1 MDFFK
6 DFDVNKIKDKPRER
20 NVEEVV
26 ENQNGAFDI
35 KKPQVPVL
43 KIKPTHKAAHPK
55 SDSVHET
62 TTNDDAMHDLYNNDD
77 WRKELES
84 ESESLKQLVT
94 YDVLKFYARIRTIF
108 TDLGQ
113 RLAIVGDIFS
123 TIKLTFMKL
132 SSRNRKLVMAGV
144 ATLVVLGIGGT
155 YFMNAQDTGEQI
167 AVGANS
173 EGEVLAE
180 DAAPVDPTFD
190 TLKPKNSTS
199 QPVGVVADGQVA
211 SLKDQIDGIEITVS
225 QQSIPSEVKEKE
237 FGLQGLAES
246 LNGEIATKKF
256 VVDGSDVFTVDLS
269 NGSQIAV
276 FTLKDVLLF
285 IRAGREIPE
294 ESWVAYISNIE

>member
-6 DFDVNKIKDKPRER
+6 DFDVAKIKEKPRER
-20 NVEEVV
+20 KVEEIAK
-26 ENQNGAFDI
+26 NQKGVFDI
-35 KKPQVPVL
+35 KKPQASAP
-43 KIKPTHKAAHPK
+43 KSQPTHKAAPPK
-55 SDSVHET
+55 PDGVHET
-62 TTNDDAMHDLYNNDD
+62 TSKDDDMHDLYNNDD

-94 YDVLKFYARIRTIF
+94 YDALKFYARIRTIF

-123 TIKLTFMKL
+123 TIRLTFLKL
-132 SSRNRKLVMAGV
+132 SSRNRRLVTAGV
-144 ATLVVLGIGGT
+144 ASLVILGIGGA
-155 YFMNAQDTGEQI
+155 YFMNTQGAGEQI
-167 AVGANS
+167 AAGTNS

-180 DAAPVDPTFD
+180 EAAPVDATFD
-190 TLKPKNSTS
+190 
-199 QPVGVVADGQVA
+199 
-211 SLKDQIDGIEITVS
+211 KDQIDGIEITVS
-225 QQSIPSEVKEKE
+225 QQPIPSEVKEEE

-256 VVDGSDVFTVDLS
+256 VVDGNDVFTVDLS